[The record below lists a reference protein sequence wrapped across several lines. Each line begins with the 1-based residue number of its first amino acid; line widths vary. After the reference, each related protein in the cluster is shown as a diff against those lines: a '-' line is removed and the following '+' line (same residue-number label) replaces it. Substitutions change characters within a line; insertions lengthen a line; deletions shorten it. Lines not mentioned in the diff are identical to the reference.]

1 MSATQ
6 QLSQNGLR
14 VGDQIVTEGDDVSL
28 GHDVGV
34 RNDLRVGNTVYANRV
49 VQSYVTKVHSTT
61 TPLVID
67 CNYGKTYVSLAA
79 NPTTISFVNLPR
91 ESLNFS
97 VDVYIQQDV
106 LGNRVMQSWPN
117 NIIWPNTGSQPATP
131 IAPSLQTYPFKV
143 DIFTFTTFD
152 GGVTWFGFQEN
163 PMAPTLTEFA
173 ALNNQVQSVAAQ
185 SAATNLRTSAST
197 VVQCK
202 TVSTYSTSHVSTAT
216 TAGTDLGLTITIT
229 PKFINSKI
237 KVEFFSTMMYGA
249 GGPPLGASLYRDIG
263 GGGYTNLTPNNA
275 GGSARYA
282 YGWMYNTNSWSHQVL
297 TYFDTP
303 ASLQPVTYKLNYW
316 NHSATAGTNYIAHLY
331 MEYGWTVTE
340 ISQ

>member
-14 VGDQIVTEGDDVSL
+14 VGDQIVAEGDDVSL
-28 GHDVGV
+28 GRDVGV

-49 VQSYVTKVHSTT
+49 VQSYVTKVHSTA
-61 TPLVID
+61 TPLIID

-91 ESLNFS
+91 ETLNFS

-106 LGNRVMQSWPN
+106 LGSRVMQSWPN

-173 ALNNQVQSVAAQ
+173 ALNTQVQSVAAQ

-202 TVSTYSTSHVSTAT
+202 TVSTYSTSHVSTAST
-216 TAGTDLGLTITIT
+216 SGTDLGLTITIT
-229 PKFINSKI
+229 PKFVNSKI

-249 GGPPLGASLYRDIG
+249 SGSPLGASLYRDIG
-263 GGGYTNLTPNNA
+263 GGGYVNLTPNNA
-275 GGSARYA
+275 GGATRYA
-282 YGWMYNTNSWSHQVL
+282 YGWMYNQMAWGHQVL

-303 ASLQPVTYKLNYW
+303 NTLQPITYKLNYY
-316 NHSATAGTNYIAHLY
+316 NHSGANTNYIAHYY
-331 MEYGWTVTE
+331 MEYGWTATE